1 MVSILK
7 NCEQSLFKYHL
18 FPATTQTS
26 AAQWIRS
33 RTQSDLSQAKNS
45 MPIKNSWTHVKKCL
59 FVIVVY
65 MVLIAIWIVIDNHH
79 EIELESNE
87 RYKEETDTFFIT
99 FTKDCTS
106 DHFIQWAS
114 ALVSLLIVPMF
125 ISILLIIAM
134 GNMKKKASE
143 SEKWTI
149 LALINIVAISTVV
162 LFAVLLANSF
172 VIQKII
178 ISLACLII
186 SISNSITMNI
196 RAKY

>member
-1 MVSILK
+1 MQVAVDVVQVKNHFPTRNTWKHILK
-7 NCEQSLFKYHL
+7 CRFIGIVYLI
-18 FPATTQTS
+18 P
-26 AAQWIRS
+26 
-33 RTQSDLSQAKNS
+33 
-45 MPIKNSWTHVKKCL
+45 V
-59 FVIVVY
+59 VIWVVTGK
-65 MVLIAIWIVIDNHH
+65 HK

-87 RYKEETDTFFIT
+87 QYKDETDTFSLHLPKT
-99 FTKDCTS
+99 

-125 ISILLIIAM
+125 ILILLILAM

-178 ISLACLII
+178 ISVDCLVVLL
-186 SISNSITMNI
+186 SNSITFK
-196 RAKY
+196 KYEPNFFEI